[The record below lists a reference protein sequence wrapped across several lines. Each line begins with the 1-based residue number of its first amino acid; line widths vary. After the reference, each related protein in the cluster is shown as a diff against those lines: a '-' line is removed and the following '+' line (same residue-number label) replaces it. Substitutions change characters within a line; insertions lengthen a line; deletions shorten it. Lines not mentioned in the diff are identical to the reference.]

1 MATAT
6 SGRVA
11 LFLLAAL
18 PAVTRAARTDATVH
32 FTSGGVAATAAQINA
47 RGCTWIS
54 N

>member
-32 FTSGGVAATAAQINA
+32 FTSGAVAATAAQINA